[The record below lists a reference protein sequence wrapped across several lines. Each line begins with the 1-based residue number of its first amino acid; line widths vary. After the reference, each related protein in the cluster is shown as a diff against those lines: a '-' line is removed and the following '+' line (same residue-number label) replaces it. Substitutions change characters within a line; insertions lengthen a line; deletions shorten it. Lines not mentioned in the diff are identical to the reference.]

1 MYICQRSEVNLKCWA
16 SELPSCFLRQGLK
29 VWRTWNLVIRP
40 DWLASKYQRYI
51 CLHLQLWGYK
61 VNATK
66 LTVFIV
72 LRVKLGSSCVYSKP
86 LTTKARNV
94 VNSKML

>member
-72 LRVKLGSSCVYSKP
+72 LRVKLGSHIHEAST
-86 LTTKARNV
+86 L
-94 VNSKML
+94 